1 MINTFFR
8 TTKHTLPCALTVLAL
23 TMLMS
28 SCSVFTNDKVNYK
41 SMSSAQP
48 ITLDVPPDLTQLLKD
63 TRYNIPGEQISANAM
78 GLNSSNSA
86 QKTPTI
92 GATKVSDLSLSRL
105 GKDHWLSVQR
115 PADTVWPLVKQFWL
129 DSGFVLVKE
138 DDKLGLLE
146 TDWAEY
152 KSNEAQGFIGKTFNR
167 LLGSVMSTGIKDK
180 FVTQVESIDGKNV
193 DIFIYHRS
201 VEELSPTSSN
211 PLSGLKMRAADPEL
225 ESQFLKKLMLRLGA
239 SETQI
244 AQAEQSL
251 GNTTVARATL
261 VSQDKAVKIVYQ
273 EGFDAAWR
281 RVGLAL
287 DRSGFTVEDRD
298 RKAGIY
304 FVRFVDPTNAGKEAG
319 FFSRLFSSSPK
330 DEGPQRYRIRIQAD
344 GETQTSIAIQNSSG
358 ELEGSTA
365 GAKIAQ
371 LLIEELK

>member
-1 MINTFFR
+1 
-8 TTKHTLPCALTVLAL
+8 
-23 TMLMS
+23 
-28 SCSVFTNDKVNYK
+28 
-41 SMSSAQP
+41 MSSAQP

-115 PADTVWPLVKQFWL
+115 PAETVWPLVKQFWL